1 MWNDVKHQR
10 LNELR
15 RRDAGTLTADERH
28 ALDRLLHEL
37 EQAEWG
43 ALRPTLSRLRQEQG
57 QMQDELAQS
66 GVQNAVLA
74 ALAER
79 YADLLARANEQ
90 LANLRQEREALR
102 AEYERALR

>member
-1 MWNDVKHQR
+1 
-10 LNELR
+10 
-15 RRDAGTLTADERH
+15 
-28 ALDRLLHEL
+28 
-37 EQAEWG
+37 
-43 ALRPTLSRLRQEQG
+43 
-57 QMQDELAQS
+57 MQDELAQS